1 MGKPPLPYADAT
13 VTGPGRPA
21 GRTGDPV
28 APDGRRREHTDV
40 SDANVLLVNR
50 AGAGQEIAVLTMNR
64 PQARNALNPELREA
78 LAAELKSAD
87 ADPSV
92 RAVILTGAGSVFCA
106 GMDLK
111 SFAQGASSAALT
123 WFFRE
128 GIGTPTI
135 AALNGTAVAGGFEL
149 ALACDLIVAAEGAK
163 VGIPEVKRGLFAAG
177 GGTTLANR
185 IPLATALELGLTG
198 DPVSV
203 GRAQQIGLVNQVVPA
218 GEVLKAATELAE
230 RIAANAPLS
239 VAMTKK
245 LMRERRW
252 GTPEE
257 IGSVFRS
264 ADAREGAIAF
274 AERRQPRWTGQ

>member
-1 MGKPPLPYADAT
+1 
-13 VTGPGRPA
+13 VT
-21 GRTGDPV
+21 
-28 APDGRRREHTDV
+28 
-40 SDANVLLVNR
+40 DANVLLVDR
-50 AGAGQEIAVLTMNR
+50 AGASQDIAILTMNR

-78 LAAELKSAD
+78 MSDAFKAAD
-87 ADPSV
+87 ADPAV
-92 RAVILTGAGSVFCA
+92 RVVILTGAGPVFCA

-111 SFAQGASSAALT
+111 SFAQGSNSAAMT
-123 WFFRE
+123 WFYHE
-128 GIGTPTI
+128 GIGKPVI

-177 GGTTLANR
+177 GGTTLPNR
-185 IPLATALELGLTG
+185 IPLAAALELGLTG
-198 DPVSV
+198 DPISV
-203 GRAQQIGLVNQVVPA
+203 DRAKEMGLVSQVVPA
-218 GEVLKAATELAE
+218 EGVRQAAIELAE

-245 LMRERRW
+245 LMREARW

-257 IGSVFRS
+257 VRSVFGS

-274 AERRQPRWTGQ
+274 AERRAPVWKGE